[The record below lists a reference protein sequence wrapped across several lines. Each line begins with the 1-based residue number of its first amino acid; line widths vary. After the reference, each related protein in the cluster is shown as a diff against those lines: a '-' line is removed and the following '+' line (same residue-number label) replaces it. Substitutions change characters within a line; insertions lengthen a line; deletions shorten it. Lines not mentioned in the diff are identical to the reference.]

1 MAGKT
6 QAIPVT
12 RRSSASRPPTPP
24 QPLPDSGR
32 EPSKARTHGT
42 KRGQVLRASWIN
54 SGRRRRFAA
63 PERPSS
69 TVRVQAEEDD
79 VRRQRTIQRHTSRT
93 PMRRS
98 LTQGPLPRPLTVI
111 ARVPHHASD
120 TLTVV
125 TDTAVNADLDLQ
137 VVLVHRRLQLSRG
150 VEGSHHDV
158 STLPPLRVEA
168 VVMNDPSPD
177 RVIHRIHLGHPA
189 HPHASATVNRSNTQA
204 HSGPGSP
211 TSQRSPG
218 QRGTTTRPR
227 GAAAEGP
234 RRSPP

>member
-1 MAGKT
+1 MKSPIRLLAAGL
-6 QAIPVT
+6 AVT
-12 RRSSASRPPTPP
+12 ALAACGSTGTPATTSPTPT
-24 QPLPDSGR
+24 
-32 EPSKARTHGT
+32 ET
-42 KRGQVLRASWIN
+42 
-54 SGRRRRFAA
+54 
-63 PERPSS
+63 
-69 TVRVQAEEDD
+69 
-79 VRRQRTIQRHTSRT
+79 
-93 PMRRS
+93 
-98 LTQGPLPRPLTVI
+98 
-111 ARVPHHASD
+111 D

-137 VVLVHRRLQLSRG
+137 VVLVHRRLQLSRV